1 MKRKRQFQIKKKKN
15 FKYQI
20 KLFNQKRI
28 KLNIAA

>member
-1 MKRKRQFQIKKKKN
+1 MKRKRQFQIKKKK

-20 KLFNQKRI
+20 KLFNQQRI